1 MLVKH
6 HRQKHKRQ
14 MRIFEIR
21 ENGPK
26 DSAEVASSGC
36 ASVAFGL
43 DSVVASVLIVVIQL
57 WFEKRVCF

>member
-1 MLVKH
+1 
-6 HRQKHKRQ
+6 

-21 ENGPK
+21 ENGAK
-26 DSAEVASSGC
+26 DSAEAASSGC